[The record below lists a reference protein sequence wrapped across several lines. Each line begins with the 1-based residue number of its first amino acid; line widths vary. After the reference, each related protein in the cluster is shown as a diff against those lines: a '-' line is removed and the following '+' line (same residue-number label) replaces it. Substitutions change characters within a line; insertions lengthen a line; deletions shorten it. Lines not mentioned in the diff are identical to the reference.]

1 MNGQDRAGTA
11 QPPAGAELLV
21 RGDTVWARELVEEFF
36 VDRGWRVRD
45 RGPGRVD
52 YEWGSRRRTL
62 LLGALA
68 GRRFHVTARIALRP
82 GRGSM
87 LRGGAGP
94 DGDAGTDDGTVT
106 DDDTVTD
113 DGTGTDDDT
122 ETTSVLYGG
131 DAADGRALGGT
142 LGRAR
147 AARVHRETRSALE
160 QHLAAGGHLVRGRR
174 R

>member
-1 MNGQDRAGTA
+1 MSGQ
-11 QPPAGAELLV
+11 PSAGAELLV
-21 RGDTVWARELVEEFF
+21 RGDTARARELVEEFF
-36 VDRGWRVRD
+36 VDRGWRVRE

-68 GRRFHVTARIALRP
+68 GRRFHVTARITLRTGTP
-82 GRGSM
+82 G
-87 LRGGAGP
+87 GGAGT
-94 DGDAGTDDGTVT
+94 GGGAGSGGGMDTSGGTIPGGGAGSGGGTV
-106 DDDTVTD
+106 
-113 DGTGTDDDT
+113 
-122 ETTSVLYGG
+122 TTSVLYGG
-131 DAADGRALGGT
+131 DADDGRTLGGT

-147 AARVHRETRSALE
+147 AGRVHRETSAALE